1 MISREDFARWKEDP
15 VTRAVV
21 RAHRKTA
28 DDNRDA
34 WVKHS
39 WDNGH
44 ANPLTLLELRT
55 RADAYM
61 AIAEIGYADVCG
73 AIGAEPR
80 EE

>member
-1 MISREDFARWKEDP
+1 MISREDFARWLEDP
-15 VTRAVV
+15 VTRAVIK
-21 RAHRKTA
+21 AHRQTA
-28 DDNRDA
+28 DDNRAA